1 MVKKFTPPPRATL
14 VRSSIRLPAGMK
26 DALEQAMVAQE
37 WSLKRR
43 SSWIANACEALL
55 AHPDCEDLV
64 REEFYDGKTVTLPL
78 AMDSQLVAQ
87 INALA
92 EQLTSAERIIDR
104 SSIVRTAIT
113 QAVLAAA
120 GRQFIRPVPLGDT
133 GST

>member
-1 MVKKFTPPPRATL
+1 
-14 VRSSIRLPAGMK
+14 
-26 DALEQAMVAQE
+26 LEQAMVAQE

-55 AHPDCEDLV
+55 SHPDCEELV

-87 INALA
+87 INVLA
-92 EQLTSAERIIDR
+92 ERLNSAERIIDR